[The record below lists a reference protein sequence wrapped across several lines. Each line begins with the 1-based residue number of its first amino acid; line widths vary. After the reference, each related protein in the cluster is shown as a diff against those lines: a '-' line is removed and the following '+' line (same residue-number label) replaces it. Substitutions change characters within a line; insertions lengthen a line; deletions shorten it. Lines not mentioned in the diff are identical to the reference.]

1 MKQSCSEQMILAG
14 AWSLETAPGS
24 CAGENWVAAGKAAER
39 EIAAAMAVPRRP
51 SQGVTGFMQKL
62 MSMRG
67 MSNGL
72 SSAVPAL
79 SAQANGLLLAPQP
92 EAYAP
97 SQPRLQNGANGFRA
111 NGHALP
117 AVRMPEAS

>member
-1 MKQSCSEQMILAG
+1 M
-14 AWSLETAPGS
+14 
-24 CAGENWVAAGKAAER
+24 AAGKAAER

-97 SQPRLQNGANGFRA
+97 SQPGRQKGANGFRA
-111 NGHALP
+111 NGHAVP
-117 AVRMPEAS
+117 AVRMLEAP